1 MILCLSINKCL
12 FPPVTE
18 SLGMLLQAVTTS
30 PPPKT
35 HTISATGHWPTM
47 LIVSCNLIGWE
58 PASHCGAASD
68 GGQEKE
74 EDPLLTEEV
83 RETTESESRQERE
96 RETERETDQGKKID
110 KKVGVILD

>member
-1 MILCLSINKCL
+1 
-12 FPPVTE
+12 
-18 SLGMLLQAVTTS
+18 
-30 PPPKT
+30 
-35 HTISATGHWPTM
+35 M

-83 RETTESESRQERE
+83 RETTEGERE
-96 RETERETDQGKKID
+96 KMKEYEREKDQGKEID
-110 KKVGVILD
+110 KKSRGVFG